1 MDKKELENLILKAIK
16 EERFS
21 DLLTNFEVLNFIIG
35 ELNSSSFIINLRNEL
50 LKSKEDFNF
59 ENPVINN
66 LLLCVYSS
74 ALTVSLEEI
83 IKIEEIVLKEEE
95 HEEKIIEYL
104 NVELDICLKQKEFI
118 EKIKNSMN
126 IIIQVLVQYLLFN
139 KFEDSLILE
148 NEKIIKLI
156 NYIRIKQMVKIIM
169 TGRRVKE

>member
-1 MDKKELENLILKAIK
+1 MEKEIIENSILKAIK

-21 DLLTNFEVLNFIIG
+21 DLLTNLEIVNFIIG
-35 ELNSSSFIINLRNEL
+35 ESNSSFIIKLRNKL
-50 LKSKEDFNF
+50 LESKEDFNF

-74 ALTVSLEEI
+74 ALIVSLEEI

-118 EKIKNSMN
+118 EKIKKSMN
-126 IIIQVLVQYLLFN
+126 IIIKPSLFN

>member
-1 MDKKELENLILKAIK
+1 MEKIELEKLILKEIK

-59 ENPVINN
+59 ENAVINN

-74 ALTVSLEEI
+74 ALIVSLEEI

-118 EKIKNSMN
+118 EKIKKSMN
-126 IIIQVLVQYLLFN
+126 IIIKPSLFN

>member
-1 MDKKELENLILKAIK
+1 MEKIELEKLILKEIK

-74 ALTVSLEEI
+74 ALIVSLEEI
-83 IKIEEIVLKEEE
+83 IKIEEIVLKEEEE

-118 EKIKNSMN
+118 EKIKKSMN
-126 IIIQVLVQYLLFN
+126 IIIKPSLFN

-156 NYIRIKQMVKIIM
+156 NYIRIKQIVKIIM

>member
-1 MDKKELENLILKAIK
+1 MEKIELEKLILKEIK

-74 ALTVSLEEI
+74 ALIVSLEEI
-83 IKIEEIVLKEEE
+83 IKIEEIVLKEEEE

-118 EKIKNSMN
+118 EKIKKSMN
-126 IIIQVLVQYLLFN
+126 IIIKPSLFN

-156 NYIRIKQMVKIIM
+156 NYIRIKQTVKIIM

>member
-1 MDKKELENLILKAIK
+1 MEKEKIEKLILKEIK

-118 EKIKNSMN
+118 EKIKKSMN
-126 IIIQVLVQYLLFN
+126 IIIKPSLFN

-169 TGRRVKE
+169 TGRREKE

>member
-1 MDKKELENLILKAIK
+1 MEKEKIEKLILKEIK

-74 ALTVSLEEI
+74 ALIVSLEEI
-83 IKIEEIVLKEEE
+83 IKIEEIVLKEEEE

-118 EKIKNSMN
+118 EKIKKSMN
-126 IIIQVLVQYLLFN
+126 IIIKPSLFN

-156 NYIRIKQMVKIIM
+156 NYIRIKQIVKIIM

>member
-1 MDKKELENLILKAIK
+1 MEKEKIEKLILKEIK
-16 EERFS
+16 EERLS

-74 ALTVSLEEI
+74 ALIVSLEEI

-118 EKIKNSMN
+118 EKIKKSMN
-126 IIIQVLVQYLLFN
+126 IIIKPSLFN

-169 TGRRVKE
+169 TGRREKE

>member
-1 MDKKELENLILKAIK
+1 MEKIELEKLILKEIK

-74 ALTVSLEEI
+74 ALIVSLEEI

-118 EKIKNSMN
+118 EKIKKSMN
-126 IIIQVLVQYLLFN
+126 IIIKPSLFN

>member
-1 MDKKELENLILKAIK
+1 MEKIELEKLILKEIK

-35 ELNSSSFIINLRNEL
+35 ELNSSSFIMNLRNEL

-74 ALTVSLEEI
+74 ALIVSLEEI

-118 EKIKNSMN
+118 EKIKKSMN
-126 IIIQVLVQYLLFN
+126 IIIKPSLFN

-156 NYIRIKQMVKIIM
+156 NYIRIKQMVEIIM

>member
-1 MDKKELENLILKAIK
+1 MEKEKIEKLILKEIK

-74 ALTVSLEEI
+74 ALIVSLEEI

-118 EKIKNSMN
+118 EKIKKSMN
-126 IIIQVLVQYLLFN
+126 IIIKPSLFN

-156 NYIRIKQMVKIIM
+156 NYIRIKQMVIM
-169 TGRRVKE
+169 TGRREKE

>member
-1 MDKKELENLILKAIK
+1 MEKIELEKLILKEIK

-21 DLLTNFEVLNFIIG
+21 DLLTNLEIVNFIIG
-35 ELNSSSFIINLRNEL
+35 ELNSSSFLIKLRKEL
-50 LKSKEDFNF
+50 LESKEDFNF
-59 ENPVINN
+59 NDIVITN
-66 LLLCVYSS
+66 LILCIYSS

-104 NVELDICLKQKEFI
+104 NTELDICLKQKEFI
-118 EKIKNSMN
+118 EKIKKSMN
-126 IIIQVLVQYLLFN
+126 IIIKPSLFN

>member
-1 MDKKELENLILKAIK
+1 MEKIELEKLILKEIK

-21 DLLTNFEVLNFIIG
+21 DLLTNLEIVNFIIG
-35 ELNSSSFIINLRNEL
+35 ELNSSSFLIKLRKEL
-50 LKSKEDFNF
+50 LESKEDFNF
-59 ENPVINN
+59 NDTVITN
-66 LLLCVYSS
+66 LILCIYSS

-104 NVELDICLKQKEFI
+104 NTELDICLKQKEFI
-118 EKIKNSMN
+118 EKIKKSMN
-126 IIIQVLVQYLLFN
+126 IIIKPSLFN

-156 NYIRIKQMVKIIM
+156 NYIRIKQTVKIIM

>member
-1 MDKKELENLILKAIK
+1 MDKKELENLILKSIK

-21 DLLTNFEVLNFIIG
+21 DLSKNLEIVNFIIG
-35 ELNSSSFIINLRNEL
+35 EINSSFIIKLRKEL
-50 LKSKEDFNF
+50 LESKEDFNF
-59 ENPVINN
+59 NDTVITN
-66 LLLCVYSS
+66 LILCIYSS

-104 NVELDICLKQKEFI
+104 NTELDICLKQKEFI
-118 EKIKNSMN
+118 EKIKKSMN
-126 IIIQVLVQYLLFN
+126 IIIKPSLFN

>member
-1 MDKKELENLILKAIK
+1 MEKEKIEKLILKEIK

-104 NVELDICLKQKEFI
+104 NTELDICLKQKEFI
-118 EKIKNSMN
+118 EKIKKSMN
-126 IIIQVLVQYLLFN
+126 IIIKPSLFN

>member
-1 MDKKELENLILKAIK
+1 MEKIELEKLILKEIK

-35 ELNSSSFIINLRNEL
+35 ELNSSSFIMNLRNEL

-74 ALTVSLEEI
+74 ALIVSLEEI

-118 EKIKNSMN
+118 EKIKKSMN
-126 IIIQVLVQYLLFN
+126 IIIKPSLFN

>member
-1 MDKKELENLILKAIK
+1 M
-16 EERFS
+16 
-21 DLLTNFEVLNFIIG
+21 
-35 ELNSSSFIINLRNEL
+35 
-50 LKSKEDFNF
+50 
-59 ENPVINN
+59 
-66 LLLCVYSS
+66 YSS
-74 ALTVSLEEI
+74 ALIVSLEEI

-118 EKIKNSMN
+118 EKIKKSMN
-126 IIIQVLVQYLLFN
+126 IIIKPSLFN

-156 NYIRIKQMVKIIM
+156 NYIRIKQIVKIIM

>member
-1 MDKKELENLILKAIK
+1 MEKEKIEKLILKEIK

-74 ALTVSLEEI
+74 ALIVSLEEI

-118 EKIKNSMN
+118 EKIKKSMN
-126 IIIQVLVQYLLFN
+126 IIIKPSLFN

-169 TGRRVKE
+169 TGRREKE

>member
-1 MDKKELENLILKAIK
+1 MEKIELEKLILKEIK

-74 ALTVSLEEI
+74 ALIVSLEEI

-118 EKIKNSMN
+118 EKIKKSMN
-126 IIIQVLVQYLLFN
+126 IIIKPSLFN

-156 NYIRIKQMVKIIM
+156 NYIRIKQMVK